1 MKFKLYLLISL
12 IIHLS
17 FLFFSPEFQNQE
29 RLKGKKIV
37 PIELIN
43 NKSFNSAKGNS
54 NQNSLNKKE
63 KKIKDKNTK
72 LIKTE
77 KKSDANKEFKSNDMG
92 KIIKG
97 DFNINNKQINK
108 KSNNLSDKK
117 TLLKEKK
124 LDNTEFSKPK
134 KKGFA
139 SKADKKDLEKGSVK
153 GKGKLKITCLNCV
166 SPKYPRKALNKGL
179 EGKPTVKVWVLM
191 SGNVDKAEIIISSGI
206 SSIDKAALEAAE
218 KSKFYPIPYKSFINI
233 EYDLKLK

>member
-1 MKFKLYLLISL
+1 MKLKSYLLISL

-29 RLKGKKIV
+29 TLKGKKIV

-218 KSKFYPIPYKSFINI
+218 KSKFYPIPYKSLINI